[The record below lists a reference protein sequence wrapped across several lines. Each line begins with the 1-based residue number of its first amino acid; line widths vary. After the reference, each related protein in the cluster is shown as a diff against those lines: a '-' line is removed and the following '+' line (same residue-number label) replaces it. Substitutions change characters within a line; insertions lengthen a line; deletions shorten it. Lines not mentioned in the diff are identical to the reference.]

1 MLWIL
6 LLSLILVLPL
16 LGILVSLLFGRFLPK
31 RGGLLLA
38 AMPIFLVAVAI
49 VVLIPLIPQG
59 EDLAETVAPS
69 PSPILALQVAPT
81 SRWVQPPR
89 TLTLPT
95 ATAAPAT
102 ITPTVA
108 ASGPPTATPH
118 PYSLAT
124 VVVRNGTGETGL
136 ATRTSRQLAT
146 QGFRV
151 LDPEDDPQQGNRPH
165 TLILDRGDHPTV
177 RQALADLLHI
187 VPQYVTLN
195 AGEDSKADI
204 ILILGDDF
212 NSLANATPVP
222 TPAIVGGP
230 TATPNPY
237 AGVTIIVRNGTVGRA
252 GLATRTADRLKAQGF
267 VVIDTADDDR
277 AGLRP
282 HTLLFDQQDHT
293 VVREAL
299 IRVLGIDPNYVT
311 INSSGT
317 KSADIVIILGDDFK
331 E

>member
-6 LLSLILVLPL
+6 LLSSILVLPL
-16 LGILVSLLFGRFLPK
+16 LGILISLLFGRFLPK

-38 AMPIFLVAVAI
+38 ALPLFLVVVAI
-49 VVLIPLIPQG
+49 VVLIPLMPPG
-59 EDLAETVAPS
+59 EDLAETIAPS
-69 PSPILALQVAPT
+69 PSPMLALQMAPT

-89 TLTLPT
+89 TLTLPI
-95 ATAAPAT
+95 ATSTPAT
-102 ITPTVA
+102 ITPTVVLNG
-108 ASGPPTATPH
+108 SPTTTPH

-136 ATRTSRQLAT
+136 ATRTSRQLAA

-151 LDPEDDPQQGNRPH
+151 LEAEDDPEQGNRPH

-177 RQALADLLHI
+177 RQALADLFHI
-187 VPQYVTLN
+187 LPQYVTLY
-195 AGEDSKADI
+195 AAESSKADI
-204 ILILGDDF
+204 ILIVGDDF
-212 NSLANATPVP
+212 DNLVNATPVP

-237 AGVTIIVRNGTVGRA
+237 AGVTIIVRNGTVGRP

-282 HTLLFDQQDHT
+282 HTLLFDQADHA

-317 KSADIVIILGDDFK
+317 RSADIVVILGDDF
-331 E
+331 EE